1 MAPAL
6 KSREIIAMGASTGGV
21 DAIQRVLTKFPADS
35 PAILIVQ
42 HMPPQFTH
50 RFAQRLNTLCQ
61 ITVREAVDGDAID
74 RGLALL
80 APGDFHM
87 TLHPGGAHYTVR
99 TNKNPLVH
107 HQRPAVDVLF
117 ESVARH
123 AGARAM
129 GILLTGM
136 GMDGA
141 RGMAAMK
148 AAGAFTIA
156 QDEASSVV
164 YGMPRE
170 AVNAGGVDLILDINS
185 IGQAALAHLHH

>member
-1 MAPAL
+1 MPPSI
-6 KSREIIAMGASTGGV
+6 KSRDIIALGASTGGV
-21 DAIQRVLTKFPADS
+21 DAIQRVLTTFPADG

-42 HMPPQFTH
+42 HMPPKFTH
-50 RFAQRLNTLCQ
+50 RFAQRLDRLCKL
-61 ITVREAVDGDAID
+61 TVREAVDGEPLAP
-74 RGLALL
+74 GLALL
-80 APGDFHM
+80 APGNFHM
-87 TLHPGGAHYTVR
+87 TLQPKGDRYQVR
-99 TNKNPLVH
+99 TNQAPMVH

-117 ESVARH
+117 KSVARH
-123 AGARAM
+123 AGARSM

-141 RGMAAMK
+141 RGMVAMK

-170 AVNAGGVDLILDINS
+170 AVNAGAVDLSLNIDR